1 MLSSQR
7 TNQAFVYFSLCVFS
21 TNCVVYLLEGSTFLA
36 IVTKSA
42 IYVPFFAIIYFRV
55 LQKRFDRLRKLS
67 HITFL
72 FLIATIAIFESTDS
86 LFGPGFALIGLYLMY
101 KYRLMRKNPVL
112 KAILFMGSLSSA
124 IILSSGFQD
133 GWAEAF
139 MVIAFFLFFYAIL
152 FLGELDWINRYR
164 TKLKEEHLIRK
175 ALKDV
180 VGQPIDLPKLG
191 FTKREMEIGRLIVG
205 NRKTDKELAAEIFI
219 SPHTLRNHL
228 KSMRAKTSTSNTN
241 ELIDAIRWYYYKK
254 VLDHNEAEVGKETWV
269 SMDDEKRKMRF

>member
-7 TNQAFVYFSLCVFS
+7 TNQAFVYFSLCVFI
-21 TNCVVYLLEGSTFLA
+21 TNCVFYLSGGHTFLE
-36 IVTKSA
+36 IVTKGA

-72 FLIATIAIFESTDS
+72 FFIATIAIFESSDS
-86 LFGPGFALIGLYLMY
+86 LFGLGFALIGLYLMY

-133 GWAEAF
+133 GWVEALT
-139 MVIAFFLFFYAIL
+139 VIAFFAFFYAIL
-152 FLGELDWINRYR
+152 FLGELDWIDRYR
-164 TKLKEEHLIRK
+164 NKLKEEHRIRK

-180 VGQPIDLPKLG
+180 VGRPIDLPKLG
-191 FTKREMEIGRLIVG
+191 FTKREIEIGRFIVE

-228 KSMRAKTSTSNTN
+228 KSMRAKTKTSNTN
-241 ELIDAIRWYYYKK
+241 ELIDAIRWYYYSKA
-254 VLDHNEAEVGKETWV
+254 LHHNEVEVSKGT
-269 SMDDEKRKMRF
+269 